1 MKKSIK
7 TAISVILTAALLFCA
22 VCIGASA
29 KNDGVKKY
37 KNVILFIGDGMGINT
52 IRAAKQSLNI
62 ENQTLNMESF
72 PVQGW
77 SMTRSLTDSVTDSAA
92 GGTALATG
100 FRTYNGG
107 IGNFIFEPLAA
118 FLTPL
123 NLTDVAIEEGKAT
136 GVITTDKTDGAT
148 PGTFSAHAASRNMSD
163 DICGDQ
169 LRSKIDLIWGGA
181 SDNISKKAAENNGFT
196 FVTTTTE
203 MNALE
208 AGERSFG
215 QFSYSDFGN
224 AVINDT
230 TPSIEQMTMKAIEL
244 LSADEDG
251 FFLMVEGAH
260 IDKKSHSNL
269 KDDMAKQ
276 LYEFDKAVGSAYD
289 YAKADGDTLIVITA
303 DHETGGITLDEKTG
317 NYYYTTGSHT
327 GANVPVF
334 VSATDAGFENGAA
347 IKNRQVARNISDVI
361 DTNGIRKLGNVE
373 IPFFTLFK

>member
-1 MKKSIK
+1 MKKSFR
-7 TAISVILTAALLFCA
+7 TAISLILTAAMLFCA
-22 VCIGASA
+22 VCIGVSA
-29 KNDGVKKY
+29 KDDGVRKY

-52 IRAAKQSLNI
+52 IRAAKQSLGI
-62 ENQTLNMESF
+62 ENKTLNMESF

-77 SMTRSLTDSVTDSAA
+77 SETRSLTDSVTDSAA

-118 FLTPL
+118 FITPL
-123 NLTDVAIEEGKAT
+123 NLTDVARDEGKAT
-136 GVITTDKTDGAT
+136 GVITTDTTDGAT
-148 PGTFSAHAASRNMSD
+148 PSAFSAHAADRGMSE

-181 SDNISKKAAENNGFT
+181 SENVSKEKAENNGFT
-196 FVTTTTE
+196 YVTTTTE
-203 MNALE
+203 MNALK

-215 QFSYSDFGN
+215 QFSLSDFSTVTVN
-224 AVINDT
+224 AK

-244 LSADEDG
+244 LNADEDG

-269 KDDMAKQ
+269 KADMAKQ
-276 LYEFDKAVGSAYD
+276 LYEFDKAIGSAYEF
-289 YAKADGDTLIVITA
+289 AKADGDTLIVITA
-303 DHETGGITLDEKTG
+303 DHETGGITLNEQTG
-317 NYYYTTGSHT
+317 DYYYTTGSHT

-334 VSATDAGFENGAA
+334 VSADDAGFVNGAA
-347 IKNRQVARNISDVI
+347 IKNKQVARNISAVI
-361 DTNGIRKLGNVE
+361 DTDGMRKLGNVE